1 MRPILEELFYGNVCP
16 GSYYSSSEQTKE
28 LMRYI
33 SNHYDNLK
41 ETLTE
46 KQREELEKYE
56 DSYLELTD
64 INQREMFVYA
74 FKLGIRIVIEALSPD
89 ENL

>member
-1 MRPILEELFYGNVCP
+1 MG
-16 GSYYSSSEQTKE
+16 
-28 LMRYI
+28 YI

-41 ETLTE
+41 ETLTG

-56 DSYLELTD
+56 DCYLELAD
-64 INQREMFVYA
+64 INQREMFIYA
-74 FKLGIRIVIEALSPD
+74 FKLGMRIAIEALSPD